1 MMFAELHQFKSTQT
15 SQRVGEYNDNFQ
27 FEGLAVLHDL
37 ILYKGLIKEGRSDGC
52 DSSQGRQ
59 SRKK

>member
-27 FEGLAVLHDL
+27 FEGLAVTSRLDTL
-37 ILYKGLIKEGRSDGC
+37 QRID
-52 DSSQGRQ
+52 QGR
-59 SRKK
+59 